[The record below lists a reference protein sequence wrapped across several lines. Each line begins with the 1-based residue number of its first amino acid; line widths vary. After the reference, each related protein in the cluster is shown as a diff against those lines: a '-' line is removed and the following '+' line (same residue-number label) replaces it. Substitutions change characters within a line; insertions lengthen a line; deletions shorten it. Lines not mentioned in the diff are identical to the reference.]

1 MWGKSLWIFLGVQLH
16 FTIDLFYTVK
26 EDGKEKL
33 CIYKL
38 NSGTTYTLENGKTE
52 AAVWN
57 DQIFVCDEN
66 GNAELRSLNDPLI
79 VTKEFKLPYTLRSNL
94 DNTPR
99 VIPVGKNL
107 AFVTSEKTVVL
118 IDKEL
123 KEVASFS
130 TEA

>member
-1 MWGKSLWIFLGVQLH
+1 MSFRSRRRTKSRRRLQ
-16 FTIDLFYTVK
+16 
-26 EDGKEKL
+26 
-33 CIYKL
+33 
-38 NSGTTYTLENGKTE
+38 
-52 AAVWN
+52 
-57 DQIFVCDEN
+57 
-66 GNAELRSLNDPLI
+66 
-79 VTKEFKLPYTLRSNL
+79 SNL
-94 DNTPR
+94 DNAPR

>member
-1 MWGKSLWIFLGVQLH
+1 M
-16 FTIDLFYTVK
+16 
-26 EDGKEKL
+26 
-33 CIYKL
+33 
-38 NSGTTYTLENGKTE
+38 
-52 AAVWN
+52 
-57 DQIFVCDEN
+57 
-66 GNAELRSLNDPLI
+66 
-79 VTKEFKLPYTLRSNL
+79 TKEFKLPYTLRSNL
-94 DNTPR
+94 DNAPR

>member
-1 MWGKSLWIFLGVQLH
+1 
-16 FTIDLFYTVK
+16 VK
-26 EDGKEKL
+26 EDGKKKL

-38 NSGTTYTLENGKTE
+38 NSGTTYTL
-52 AAVWN
+52 
-57 DQIFVCDEN
+57 
-66 GNAELRSLNDPLI
+66 
-79 VTKEFKLPYTLRSNL
+79 RSNL
-94 DNTPR
+94 DNAPR

-118 IDKEL
+118 IDKVL

>member
-1 MWGKSLWIFLGVQLH
+1 
-16 FTIDLFYTVK
+16 VK

-38 NSGTTYTLENGKTE
+38 NSGTAYTLENGKTE

-79 VTKEFKLPYTLRSNL
+79 VMEFKLPYTLRS
-94 DNTPR
+94 TSAYSPR

>member
-1 MWGKSLWIFLGVQLH
+1 M
-16 FTIDLFYTVK
+16 K

-38 NSGTTYTLENGKTE
+38 NSGTAYTLENGKTE

-66 GNAELRSLNDPLI
+66 GNAELRSLNDPLL
-79 VTKEFKLPYTLRSNL
+79 VTKEFKLPYTLRS
-94 DNTPR
+94 TSAYSPR

>member
-1 MWGKSLWIFLGVQLH
+1 MPFRSRRRTKSRRRLQ
-16 FTIDLFYTVK
+16 
-26 EDGKEKL
+26 
-33 CIYKL
+33 
-38 NSGTTYTLENGKTE
+38 
-52 AAVWN
+52 
-57 DQIFVCDEN
+57 
-66 GNAELRSLNDPLI
+66 
-79 VTKEFKLPYTLRSNL
+79 SNL
-94 DNTPR
+94 DNAPR

>member
-1 MWGKSLWIFLGVQLH
+1 MVLLASFWP
-16 FTIDLFYTVK
+16 T
-26 EDGKEKL
+26 
-33 CIYKL
+33 
-38 NSGTTYTLENGKTE
+38 NSKTTTPDNQDTSENMT
-52 AAVWN
+52 A
-57 DQIFVCDEN
+57 
-66 GNAELRSLNDPLI
+66 
-79 VTKEFKLPYTLRSNL
+79 T
-94 DNTPR
+94 DNQNTTGDTSR

>member
-1 MWGKSLWIFLGVQLH
+1 MTATDNQ
-16 FTIDLFYTVK
+16 
-26 EDGKEKL
+26 
-33 CIYKL
+33 
-38 NSGTTYTLENGKTE
+38 NTTGDTSTDVVPEPKKDEEPAE
-52 AAVWN
+52 AAVQLS
-57 DQIFVCDEN
+57 D
-66 GNAELRSLNDPLI
+66 NA
-79 VTKEFKLPYTLRSNL
+79 
-94 DNTPR
+94 PR

>member
-1 MWGKSLWIFLGVQLH
+1 M
-16 FTIDLFYTVK
+16 
-26 EDGKEKL
+26 
-33 CIYKL
+33 
-38 NSGTTYTLENGKTE
+38 
-52 AAVWN
+52 
-57 DQIFVCDEN
+57 
-66 GNAELRSLNDPLI
+66 
-79 VTKEFKLPYTLRSNL
+79 

-118 IDKEL
+118 NDKEL

>member
-1 MWGKSLWIFLGVQLH
+1 MSFRSRRRTKSRRG
-16 FTIDLFYTVK
+16 
-26 EDGKEKL
+26 
-33 CIYKL
+33 
-38 NSGTTYTLENGKTE
+38 
-52 AAVWN
+52 
-57 DQIFVCDEN
+57 
-66 GNAELRSLNDPLI
+66 
-79 VTKEFKLPYTLRSNL
+79 LRSNL

>member
-1 MWGKSLWIFLGVQLH
+1 MPFRSRRRTKSWRRLQ
-16 FTIDLFYTVK
+16 
-26 EDGKEKL
+26 
-33 CIYKL
+33 
-38 NSGTTYTLENGKTE
+38 
-52 AAVWN
+52 
-57 DQIFVCDEN
+57 
-66 GNAELRSLNDPLI
+66 
-79 VTKEFKLPYTLRSNL
+79 SNL

-123 KEVASFS
+123 KEVASLS

>member
-1 MWGKSLWIFLGVQLH
+1 MSFRSRRRTKSRRR
-16 FTIDLFYTVK
+16 
-26 EDGKEKL
+26 
-33 CIYKL
+33 
-38 NSGTTYTLENGKTE
+38 
-52 AAVWN
+52 
-57 DQIFVCDEN
+57 
-66 GNAELRSLNDPLI
+66 LRSTSAYL
-79 VTKEFKLPYTLRSNL
+79 
-94 DNTPR
+94 PR

>member
-1 MWGKSLWIFLGVQLH
+1 MSFRSRRRTKSW
-16 FTIDLFYTVK
+16 
-26 EDGKEKL
+26 
-33 CIYKL
+33 
-38 NSGTTYTLENGKTE
+38 
-52 AAVWN
+52 
-57 DQIFVCDEN
+57 
-66 GNAELRSLNDPLI
+66 RR
-79 VTKEFKLPYTLRSNL
+79 LRSNL

>member
-1 MWGKSLWIFLGVQLH
+1 MSFRSRRRTKSRRR
-16 FTIDLFYTVK
+16 
-26 EDGKEKL
+26 
-33 CIYKL
+33 
-38 NSGTTYTLENGKTE
+38 
-52 AAVWN
+52 
-57 DQIFVCDEN
+57 
-66 GNAELRSLNDPLI
+66 LRS
-79 VTKEFKLPYTLRSNL
+79 TS
-94 DNTPR
+94 DNAPR

>member
-1 MWGKSLWIFLGVQLH
+1 M
-16 FTIDLFYTVK
+16 
-26 EDGKEKL
+26 
-33 CIYKL
+33 
-38 NSGTTYTLENGKTE
+38 
-52 AAVWN
+52 
-57 DQIFVCDEN
+57 
-66 GNAELRSLNDPLI
+66 
-79 VTKEFKLPYTLRSNL
+79 VTKEFKLPYTLRS
-94 DNTPR
+94 TSAYSPR

>member
-1 MWGKSLWIFLGVQLH
+1 M
-16 FTIDLFYTVK
+16 
-26 EDGKEKL
+26 
-33 CIYKL
+33 
-38 NSGTTYTLENGKTE
+38 
-52 AAVWN
+52 
-57 DQIFVCDEN
+57 
-66 GNAELRSLNDPLI
+66 
-79 VTKEFKLPYTLRSNL
+79 
-94 DNTPR
+94 DNTPH